1 MDLFEEF
8 LRKTER
14 EQRQR
19 RIQQQILR
27 HCLHLWTSCLLEK
40 EELDIIWSEGAVYN
54 IGFKNGINY
63 WKEFLKP
70 GGILAVS
77 ELSWTTNCRPKGLED
92 FWTGEYAEMD
102 TIAGKIRVL
111 EEAGYKVLGHFI
123 LSDDCWLDNYY
134 NPLLNSHKAFMD
146 KFGNNETAEMIV
158 ERDIQEADFY
168 KKYKNYYSYGFYIAQ
183 KL

>member
-1 MDLFEEF
+1 MSLAKTLKGDIIAVDLFEEF
-8 LRKTER
+8 LEKLKENSAKENTTANIKT
-14 EQRQR
+14 
-19 RIQQQILR
+19 LSASMDK
-27 HCLHLWTSCLLEK
+27 LPFEK

-134 NPLLNSHKAFMD
+134 NPLL
-146 KFGNNETAEMIV
+146 TAIRPLWTNLV
-158 ERDIQEADFY
+158 ITKPQR
-168 KKYKNYYSYGFYIAQ
+168 
-183 KL
+183 